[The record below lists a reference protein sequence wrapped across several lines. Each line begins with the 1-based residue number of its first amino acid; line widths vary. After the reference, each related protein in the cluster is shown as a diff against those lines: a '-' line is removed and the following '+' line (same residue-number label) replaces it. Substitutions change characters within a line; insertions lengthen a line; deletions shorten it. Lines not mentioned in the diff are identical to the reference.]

1 MAISDGIGSYLK
13 ALERQKSLI
22 AELGSN
28 SGVKIPG
35 LNVDSV
41 IENLA
46 KLNADLQQ
54 TYDYYDSQIN
64 VEASKEEQSAAEAGT
79 IETEAQKKARIDSK
93 KQEAQ
98 KKKEE
103 TFNRYKESLGDFVQ
117 EQISIIE
124 TSIASIEEGTK
135 TLPEKIAV
143 AVSTAALPASLP
155 PGVPNP
161 IYNIGVLYQQI
172 KSIKVVLD
180 DLFSRYLTMLIAADK
195 IKFAL
200 PGKIIQLLEKL
211 TVLQDKI
218 SVVDI
223 KIPGT

>member
-1 MAISDGIGSYLK
+1 MVL
-13 ALERQKSLI
+13 
-22 AELGSN
+22 
-28 SGVKIPG
+28 
-35 LNVDSV
+35 
-41 IENLA
+41 
-46 KLNADLQQ
+46 
-54 TYDYYDSQIN
+54 
-64 VEASKEEQSAAEAGT
+64 ASKSNYTNDSKAVSSTKVRKQVNEISLALRSEELIRKELE
-79 IETEAQKKARIDSK
+79 IIEAQQKKDAEIAA
-93 KQEAQ
+93 AQ